1 VKNPGFGRFWFGESI
16 SVLGDATTKIM
27 LPLLAVVTLHAGPVA
42 MGVITAAA
50 WLPWLV
56 IGLPAGAWVD
66 RIPARTVMIVADVVS
81 AVALAT
87 VPLAW
92 AAGVLGI
99 AQLVM
104 VAGINGTSAV
114 FFRAAY
120 PVLVQHVVPAEQ
132 LTAATG
138 RLVGV
143 ESASQV
149 VGPGLAGGLIGLLGA
164 AGGLLLDAVSFL
176 VSAACLWRV
185 PSPPHRRVESRPILV
200 DQIRRGLRAV
210 YRDRYLR
217 WFTISGGVS
226 NFGLT
231 GYTAILVLFLVRD
244 VGLDSSRVGLVFALG
259 AVGGVLGASV
269 ANRAAS
275 TLGSARAVVV
285 LQLVSGPVALLLA
298 FAAPG
303 ARVALVPVALFFVG
317 LGVVAGNVVKVA
329 FRMQYLPPDVLGRA
343 VTASQ
348 LVNYGTMPLA
358 GLSAGWLGSTLGLR
372 ATIAIM
378 AGVHASASLA
388 IMAGPIARLRDLPTR
403 SATDPSLAVPVTP
416 AG

>member
-1 VKNPGFGRFWFGESI
+1 LRIPGFGRFWFGESV

-27 LPLLAVVTLHAGPVA
+27 LPLLAVISLHAGALA
-42 MGVITAAA
+42 MGVLTAAA
-50 WLPWLV
+50 WSPWLV
-56 IGLPAGAWVD
+56 IGLPVGAWVD
-66 RIPARTVMIVADVVS
+66 RLPARTVMIAADVVS
-81 AVALAT
+81 AVTLAT
-87 VPLAW
+87 IPLAW

-99 AQLVM
+99 AQLVV
-104 VAGINGTSAV
+104 VAGINGTCAV

-120 PVLVQHVVPAEQ
+120 PVLVQHVVPAEH

-149 VGPGLAGGLIGLLGA
+149 VGPGLAGWLIGLLGA

-176 VSAACLWRV
+176 VSAVCLWRL
-185 PSPPHRRVESRPILV
+185 PSPPPPHVVESRPRIA
-200 DQIRRGLRAV
+200 DEIRCGLRAV

-231 GYTAILVLFLVRD
+231 GYAAILVLFLVRD
-244 VGLDSSRVGLVFALG
+244 VGLDSSRIGIVFALG
-259 AVGGVLGASV
+259 AVGGVLGAGLAGRVSS
-269 ANRAAS
+269 A
-275 TLGSARAVVV
+275 LGSARAVVV
-285 LQLVSGPVALLLA
+285 LQLVGGPVALLLA

-329 FRMQYLPPDVLGRA
+329 FRMRYLPPSLLGRA

-348 LVNYGTMPLA
+348 LVNFGTMPLA
-358 GLSAGWLGSTLGLR
+358 GLTSGWLGSTLGLR
-372 ATIAIM
+372 ATVAIM
-378 AGVHASASLA
+378 AGVHAAASLA
-388 IMAGPIARLRDLPTR
+388 VVAGPIARLRELPTR
-403 SATDPSLAVPVTP
+403 SAADPAVSVP